1 MSAAFANQIGN
12 RNFLSPAG
20 FRFTLA
26 KEPKAAFFCNAVRIP
41 EITLPVAT
49 QPSYLK
55 DIDVP
60 GEKLTYG
67 DLTIKFL
74 IDENLENYMAIH
86 NWLTGLGFPESAQDF
101 RDLIT
106 NDDLSFDQKE
116 AFSDGVTSQG
126 RSLFTILQEFIAV
139 KYKEN
144 PSIELEKKYYRE
156 IFDNEYPNCADILP
170 YFWMP
175 KYTNATDP
183 SARTLDLYKTSDS
196 SSEIPLG

>member
-67 DLTIKFL
+67 DLSIKFL

-116 AFSDGVTSQG
+116 AFSDGT
-126 RSLFTILQEFIAV
+126 LTILNSNYKSVAMVKFKDLFPVSLTSMEFDA
-139 KYKEN
+139 
-144 PSIELEKKYYRE
+144 SIT
-156 IFDNEYPNCADILP
+156 DIQ
-170 YFWMP
+170 YFTAEATF
-175 KYTNATDP
+175 KYTVYNI
-183 SARTLDLYKTSDS
+183 LNTSGQ
-196 SSEIPLG
+196 PL